1 MVKNAIKVV
10 KMFIYSSKVLN
21 YKKLK
26 IRAPSMVGIDR
37 IREYFA
43 ASYFLKSK
51 NNEPLIAVPDLDR
64 PDIKLNV
71 WNKPITIA
79 WFAVMSE
86 FKYFFCL
93 VFSDI

>member
-1 MVKNAIKVV
+1 M
-10 KMFIYSSKVLN
+10 
-21 YKKLK
+21 
-26 IRAPSMVGIDR
+26 RAPRMVGIDN

-43 ASYFLKSK
+43 ASDFLELK
-51 NNEPLIAVPDLDR
+51 NNEPVIAVPDLDA

-79 WFAVMSE
+79 CFAVMSE
-86 FKYFFCL
+86 FEYCCWL